1 MLFIVLKLNREIFRI
16 FLSSIFLV
24 YRYSMASWTILVTVI
39 QPLYN
44 GCITGWPPVNN
55 LLATDWPPV
64 GHPLYNRNTTVSLS

>member
-1 MLFIVLKLNREIFRI
+1 
-16 FLSSIFLV
+16 
-24 YRYSMASWTILVTVI
+24 MASWTILVTVT